1 MSMTRS
7 IIDAYKS
14 ALIEGNL
21 GEDYVN
27 DNDNAKFIRINTCSK
42 KIGALY
48 LEADYFN
55 EQTLKFVKEKLKAK
69 ECTTD
74 PKFNFQIL
82 NAYNIIYLDGDWKED
97 EGKNTKAYMT
107 DCNDKAVADMKL
119 ALEFLEKNHINVEH
133 HHIWVPTEF
142 PISNGK
148 AKMGYHSFIITDV
161 NVESDM
167 RLSLFNHLQNNCTY
181 GTTVLDESPLKS
193 TQSLLPFA
201 TKMGENGKLSRS
213 YRLSGNMCKFDPKCK
228 HYANPFVQRVN
239 TSINGEQLDIA
250 IGVSHIRYL
259 SEEDVNSTSD
269 EYNEES
275 ASEMEN
281 SYDNSSDAEEES
293 SDAVHVKFSSGWDDA
308 ISCSDGDSD
317 GNSALYN
324 QYNSKRQQPKKTA
337 ESKPV
342 KLEVDPIIAE
352 MTKRDDNVEEKTVK
366 STPVK
371 RKSIKRSD
379 KTETIDEAIMN
390 AMKKAVKDFTET
402 NWTNNYGKANTIV
415 FEFIDS
421 LKHLRPGHR
430 FFKMLADHNS
440 RVMRI
445 FPAISRFIYVNY
457 AINRKGNHTLD
468 VGNMCEIMVRLMR
481 PLMEIAFKHHKTDDK
496 KRDIE
501 QDIRTNVANW
511 FQKYGVDGMFCP
523 KNRDKDRVY
532 LLPVYRDYI
541 EHCKPSDKRSLNAW
555 LADKDA
561 VYDSYDRLWVKNWI
575 NKKAGTFN
583 YKLWSYN
590 PYCEEEEDDLEQ
602 LLEADYV
609 RRNMKRDGEFQP
621 ASTYRRDRFNTF
633 CKVCRSQMKR
643 WIGFVRDIIMDG
655 ITNEIKPFNKDG
667 ESITFDQA
675 FPDEFTNPYDYG
687 KIGHYVEIMRKWC
700 LMFLFTGFYES
711 QDLSDT
717 VRMIMTSF
725 TRKFIWI
732 DASKKEPVTWLY
744 NIKQTDSLEA
754 YPYNQWIED
763 PKGSE
768 TEQWM
773 SVIYDKF
780 IRPLLLTVDRTE
792 NFDKLMEVMDN
803 AGIGL
808 DAPVMKKLK
817 PFGNLGTEIGTI
829 CKNVFKTFG
838 GNPRP
843 KMLHAAQAD
852 YFPMRNGWLK
862 WIIKNGQPTGE
873 YEFLTDTQDMYMGR
887 YTQVNWDGPLE
898 KYDKNCL
905 EYRAVKRVIEQIYP
919 DEEGRE
925 YCMRMFASVLYG
937 TGYKDRLFVMYG
949 TGSDGKTTIVNAVQA
964 LLGQSGFGAD
974 ATIFENG
981 KRIALNRNMKGL
993 ASTMKAEALLVNASA
1008 KTSHDEGGV
1017 SEAVD
1022 VRLCNTQ
1029 EPQLDNKG
1037 RVTLN
1042 GATIKGILSGTASST
1057 RKIYQEATSSV
1068 INALIIM
1075 QTNYKPYVDDPT
1087 DGLKRRFTM
1096 YQHKSKFI
1104 TNESSSFVNTEYHF
1118 KADAAV
1124 AKALTDEPKYWQAL
1138 FYILLEYAQRNL
1150 REKALPLSKLT
1161 MPQCVEDACE
1171 EIFTKYVISVM
1182 GAISNVIE
1190 KVSDN
1195 ELGIIN
1201 FNALKDRLRRWNDK
1215 LPQPG
1220 EELNHPYR
1228 FCEARK
1234 PDDIDK
1240 EITRGMVQY
1249 FGGHMYRLKEQPTYI
1264 MSDAETD
1271 YAYVS
1276 RKRGKNVVYRLIPGK
1291 QSLTEY
1297 ARKNGYSTQ
1306 DFKAS
1311 FLREHAM
1318 TTIDSTGCGKCKD
1331 EGNSDVYI
1339 VGWKMVE
1346 GLDNND
1352 QDN

>member
-69 ECTTD
+69 EVTTD

-82 NAYNIIYLDGDWKED
+82 NAYNIIYLDGDWKEN

-201 TKMGENGKLSRS
+201 TKMGENGKLSRA
-213 YRLSGNMCKFDPKCK
+213 YRLSGDMRKFDPKCK

-239 TSINGEQLDIA
+239 TAINGEQLDIA

-259 SEEDVNSTSD
+259 SEEEVNSASD

-281 SYDNSSDAEEES
+281 SYDNSDAEEDT

-324 QYNSKRQQPKKTA
+324 QYNTKRQPPKKTV

-342 KLEVDPIIAE
+342 KLEVDPLIAE
-352 MTKRDDNVEEKTVK
+352 MTKRDDNVEEKVVK
-366 STPVK
+366 SVPVK
-371 RKSIKRSD
+371 RKSTKHSD
-379 KTETIDEAIMN
+379 KANIDDFIMN
-390 AMKKAVKDFTET
+390 AMKRAVKSFNET
-402 NWTNNYGKANTIV
+402 NWTKRYGKANAIV
-415 FEFIDS
+415 FDFMDS

-445 FPAISRFIYVNY
+445 FPAISRFVYVNY
-457 AINRKGNHTLD
+457 TIAKEGNHTLD
-468 VGNMCEIMVRLMR
+468 VGNMCEIMVRLMK
-481 PLMEIAFKHHKTDDK
+481 PLMEIAFRHHKTDDK

-501 QDIRTNVANW
+501 QDIRTNVASW

-523 KNRDKDRVY
+523 ENRDKDRVY

-541 EHCKPSDKRSLNAW
+541 GHCKPSDKRSLNAW

-583 YKLWSYN
+583 YKLWARN
-590 PYCEEEEDDLEQ
+590 PYEEEEEDELEQ

-609 RRNMKRDGEFQP
+609 RRNMKRGGEFQP
-621 ASTYRRDRFNTF
+621 ACTYRRVRFEMF
-633 CKVCRSQMKR
+633 CNICRAQMKR

-687 KIGHYVEIMRKWC
+687 KVGHYVEIMRKWC

-974 ATIFENG
+974 ATVFENG

-1201 FNALKDRLRRWNDK
+1201 FNALKDRLRRWNDR

-1276 RKRGKNVVYRLIPGK
+1276 RKRGKNVVYKLIPGK

>member
-1 MSMTRS
+1 MSMTQS
-7 IIDAYKS
+7 VIEAYKS

-27 DNDNAKFIRINTCSK
+27 DNPDAKFIRINTCSK

-55 EQTLKFVKEKLKAK
+55 EQTLKFIKEKLKAK
-69 ECTTD
+69 EVTTD

-97 EGKNTKAYMT
+97 EGKTTKSYMT
-107 DCNDKAVADMKL
+107 NCNDKAKADMKL

-133 HHIWVPTEF
+133 YHSWVPTEF
-142 PISNGK
+142 PINNGK

-167 RLSLFNHLQNNCTY
+167 RLSLFDHLQNNCTY
-181 GTTVLDESPLKS
+181 GTTVLDESPLKT

-213 YRLSGNMCKFDPKCK
+213 YRLSGDMCKFDSKCK

-250 IGVSHIRYL
+250 IGISHIRYL

-269 EYNEES
+269 EYNDES
-275 ASEMEN
+275 VSEMEN
-281 SYDNSSDAEEES
+281 SEDSIDDGD

-308 ISCSDGDSD
+308 ISCSDMSSD
-317 GNSALYN
+317 DNSALYN
-324 QYNSKRQQPKKTA
+324 QNNAKRQTPKKTV
-337 ESKPV
+337 ENKPV
-342 KLEVDPIIAE
+342 PLEVDPLIAE
-352 MTKRDDNVEEKTVK
+352 LTKRTGTEESIKETHSKCKNSKRTEKTQAL
-366 STPVK
+366 
-371 RKSIKRSD
+371 SD
-379 KTETIDEAIMN
+379 RIMD
-390 AMKKAVKDFTET
+390 ALKKAVKNFEEDK
-402 NWTNNYGKANTIV
+402 WTTKYGKANTII
-415 FEFIDS
+415 FDFMDS
-421 LKHLRPGHR
+421 LKHLRPTHR

-440 RVMRI
+440 RVKKL
-445 FPAISRFIYVNY
+445 FPAISRIIYVNY
-457 AINRKGNHTLD
+457 TIYRKGKETLD
-468 VGNMCEIMVRLMR
+468 VGRMCEIMVRLMR

-496 KRDIE
+496 KRDID

-511 FQKYGVDGMFCP
+511 FQKYGIGGMFCP
-523 KNRDKDRVY
+523 EVRDKERVY

-541 EHCKPSDKRSLNAW
+541 AHCKPGDKRSLNMW
-555 LADKDA
+555 LSDKDA
-561 VYDSYDRLWVKNWI
+561 VYDNTYEKLWVKNWI

-583 YKLWSYN
+583 YKLWDDPSQD
-590 PYCEEEEDDLEQ
+590 EEEEDDMERYLDAE
-602 LLEADYV
+602 YV
-609 RRNMKRDGEFQP
+609 RKNTKKGGEFQT
-621 ASTYRRDRFNTF
+621 ASAYRSFHFEIF
-633 CKVCRSQMKR
+633 CNVCRRQMKR
-643 WIGFVRDIIMDG
+643 WISFVRDIIMDG

-687 KIGHYVEIMRKWC
+687 KVGHYVEIMRKWC

-744 NIKQTDSLEA
+744 NIKQTGSLEA

-773 SVIYDKF
+773 SVIYDRF
-780 IRPLLLTVDRTE
+780 IRPLLLTVDRAE
-792 NFDKLMEVMDN
+792 HLDKLLENMDK

-808 DAPVMKKLK
+808 DAAVMKKLK

-862 WIIKNGQPTGE
+862 WNIDEKTGQPTGE

-887 YTQVNWDGPLE
+887 YTQVQWSGPLE
-898 KYDKNCL
+898 KYDKNCI

-974 ATIFENG
+974 ATVFENG
-981 KRIALNRNMKGL
+981 KRIALNRNLKGL

-1008 KTSHDEGGV
+1008 KSNHDEGGI

-1104 TNESSSFVNTEYHF
+1104 TNESSNFVNTEYHF

-1124 AKALTDEPKYWQAL
+1124 AKALTDEPKHWQAL
-1138 FYILLEYAQRNL
+1138 FYILLEYAQKNL

-1161 MPQCVEDACE
+1161 MPPCVEDACE

-1190 KVSDN
+1190 KVSDK

-1201 FNALKDRLRRWNDK
+1201 FNALKDKLKRWNDK

-1249 FGGHMYRLKEQPTYI
+1249 FGGNMYRLKEQPTYI
-1264 MSDAETD
+1264 MSDAESD
-1271 YAYVS
+1271 YDYVS
-1276 RKRGKNVVYRLIPGK
+1276 RKRGKNTVYKLIPGK
-1291 QSLTEY
+1291 QSLTDY
-1297 ARKNGYSTQ
+1297 AKKNGYSTQ
-1306 DFKAS
+1306 DFKNA
-1311 FLREHAM
+1311 FLRAHAM

-1331 EGNSDVYI
+1331 DANSDVYI
-1339 VGWKMVE
+1339 VGWKMVD
-1346 GLDNND
+1346 GLDNMD